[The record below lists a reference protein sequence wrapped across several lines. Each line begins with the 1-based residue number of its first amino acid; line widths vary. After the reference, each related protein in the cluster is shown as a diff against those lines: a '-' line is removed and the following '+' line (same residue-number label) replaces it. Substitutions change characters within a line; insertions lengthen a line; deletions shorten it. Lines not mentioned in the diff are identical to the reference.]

1 MRYLAAGV
9 LFCVILLVIARS
21 LKLRSLGIHAV
32 QIGKYDKKDFLILPF
47 VLLYLYVV
55 LASLFGWFVP
65 GSEVLSSPA
74 LAITGGVLCVLGL
87 ALFVAALFALGRNF
101 RVGLDETHPGEL
113 VTNGVFAVTRN
124 PIYLSFILI
133 LTGVFLTIPNWILLL
148 LLFGGI
154 MLFHRQMEIEEKS
167 LLAVYGAAYAD
178 YCKKVGRYF

>member
-1 MRYLAAGV
+1 
-9 LFCVILLVIARS
+9 VILLVIARS

-32 QIGKYDKKDFLILPF
+32 QIGKYDKKEFLILPF

-74 LAITGGVLCVLGL
+74 LAITGGALCVLGL
-87 ALFVAALFALGRNF
+87 ALCVAALFALGRNF
-101 RVGLDETHPGEL
+101 RVGRDETHPGEL
-113 VTNGVFAVTRN
+113 VTRGVFAVTRN

-154 MLFHRQMEIEEKS
+154 MLFHRQMQIEEKS
-167 LLAVYGAAYAD
+167 LLSVYGAEYTE